1 MAGIKKNENRRQMSW
16 WTNIDVLFLVKCQ
29 LVGEIK
35 FMLIS
40 FIKRVALYNW
50 KKNEN
55 PPANLESVSNFQ
67 SRFI

>member
-50 KKNEN
+50 EKK
-55 PPANLESVSNFQ
+55 
-67 SRFI
+67 